1 MIFDSHAHYDDS
13 RFDEDRDEI
22 IMKAHRE
29 GVGLILNVGAGLDTS
44 QKAIELAEKYDF
56 IYASAGMHPHDVE
69 SLQEKDMATLY
80 KMAAHEKV
88 MAIGE
93 IGLDYFYDNS
103 PRELQKKWFIQQL
116 DVARQTKLPI
126 IIHSRDATS
135 DMLEIMKKE
144 NVKNIG
150 GVVHC
155 FSGGSETMEEIVKM
169 GFYISF
175 GGTVTFKNA
184 AKVIGSVKNIPEER
198 LLIET
203 DCPYLSPEPQRGKR
217 NYSSF
222 LKFVIAKIADV
233 RGTTTEYIE
242 ELTCKNAI
250 DLFKIPSPL

>member
-13 RFDEDRDEI
+13 RFDEDRNEI
-22 IMKAHRE
+22 IMKTYRE

-56 IYASAGMHPHDVE
+56 IYASAGVHPHDVE
-69 SLQEKDMATLY
+69 SLQEEDMAILY
-80 KMAAHEKV
+80 KMAEHEKV

-103 PRELQKKWFIQQL
+103 PRELQRKWFVQQL

-135 DMLEIMKKE
+135 DMLEIMRNE
-144 NVKNIG
+144 SVKSIG

-155 FSGGSETMEEIVKM
+155 FSGSTETMKEIVKM
-169 GFYISF
+169 GFHISF
-175 GGTVTFKNA
+175 GGAVTFKNA
-184 AKVIGSVKNIPEER
+184 VKALDSVKNIPEER

-203 DCPYLSPEPQRGKR
+203 DCPYLSPEPHRGKR
-217 NYSSF
+217 NYSSY
-222 LKFVIAKIADV
+222 LKFVITKIAEV
-233 RGTTTEYIE
+233 RGTTPEYIE
-242 ELTCKNAI
+242 KLTCKNAI